1 MKTNFRRFIF
11 NELFKSIILYTRYIF
26 LNYHLFFISVACYSY
41 SVLVY
46 MTTCFYLHST
56 KISFIL
62 ILLFCLVKFYDSDK
76 AYLAT
81 VNLHKT
87 ETLKKILAL
96 HTY

>member
-1 MKTNFRRFIF
+1 MKTSGDLFLMNYLNLLFFI
-11 NELFKSIILYTRYIF
+11 LGIIF